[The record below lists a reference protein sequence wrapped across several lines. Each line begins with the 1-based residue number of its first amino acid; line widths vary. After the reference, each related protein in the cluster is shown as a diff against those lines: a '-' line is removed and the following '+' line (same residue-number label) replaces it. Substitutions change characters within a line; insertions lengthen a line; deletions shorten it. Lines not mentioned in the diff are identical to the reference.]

1 MAHFTA
7 KAKSYFVL
15 VLLLL
20 FQGCQSDLQRI
31 NKSCSIRSP
40 PPFSLFPD
48 EHRQIKLNCPKL
60 EAGICMP
67 GTEPLCFSDSEDQ
80 GSPGFDGT

>member
-1 MAHFTA
+1 MARFTA

-31 NKSCSIRSP
+31 HNSGSIRSP
-40 PPFSLFPD
+40 PLFSLFPD

-60 EAGICMP
+60 EVGICVP
-67 GTEPLCFSDSEDQ
+67 GTEPSCFSDSEDQ
-80 GSPGFDGT
+80 GSPGFDGA